1 MKSLIAGALIG
12 SLLVLVS
19 CKNAHEEAE
28 FKVVEVEKPVLE
40 KEVVAVAAVEE
51 SRDPNAGPDLERGKK
66 IWTTTCNQCHNK
78 DPNLK
83 GAVGPE
89 TVDAPLEVMI
99 HKVTTGRYPDVLP
112 PGFVPKRKT
121 KAMKAFPQ
129 LEKDV
134 PSIHAYIQSVKKA
147 K

>member
-1 MKSLIAGALIG
+1 MKSLIAGVLAG

-19 CKNAHEEAE
+19 CQKAHEEAE
-28 FKVVEVEKPVLE
+28 FKIVEVEKPVLE
-40 KEVVAVAAVEE
+40 KEVVVAEVVDDF
-51 SRDPNAGPDLERGKK
+51 DPSKGPDLERGKK

-89 TVDAPLEVMI
+89 TVDAPLEVMTA
-99 HKVTTGRYPDVLP
+99 KVMTGKYPDVLP
-112 PGFVPKRKT
+112 PGFVPKRTT
-121 KAMKAFPQ
+121 KAMKPFPK
-129 LEKDV
+129 LEKYI
-134 PSIHAYIQSVKKA
+134 PSIWAYVQSVKK